1 MAEFCFACFKEID
14 GDQTLTEEDVIMDM
28 DLCEGCGEWKPC
40 VIRVKTP
47 PEKCVPP
54 RIQILKKL
62 FHR

>member
-14 GDQTLTEEDVIMDM
+14 GDQTLTEDDVVMDI
-28 DLCEGCGEWKPC
+28 DLCEGCDEWKPC

-47 PEKCVPP
+47 FEKSSSALF
-54 RIQILKKL
+54 QLLKKI